1 MPTQPSWYNASLLAV
16 EEEETEGLQVILMVM
31 MVMMVMVMMVIA
43 IGEGEHVTIS
53 NFRESLMS
61 SGFSNWPES

>member
-16 EEEETEGLQVILMVM
+16 EEEETEGLQVILMV
-31 MVMMVMVMMVIA
+31 VMVIA
-43 IGEGEHVTIS
+43 IGEHVTIS